1 MFRREK
7 SLVLTDLPDKIRQVN
22 TCEITNRKE
31 YVDAERDLIMYLQK
45 YKDADDEKIEKAL
58 RGEVM
63 VPHVEKYAMLL
74 NL

>member
-31 YVDAERDLIMYLQK
+31 YIDAERDLIMYLQK
-45 YKDADDEKIEKAL
+45 YKEADDEKNRESIT
-58 RGEVM
+58 R
-63 VPHVEKYAMLL
+63 
-74 NL
+74 